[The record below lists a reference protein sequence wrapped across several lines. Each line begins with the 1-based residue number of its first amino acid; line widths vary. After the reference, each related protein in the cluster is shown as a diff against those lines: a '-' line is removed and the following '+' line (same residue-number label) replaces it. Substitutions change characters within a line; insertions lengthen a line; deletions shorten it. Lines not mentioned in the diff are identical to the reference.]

1 MKKNFLPAKVSLII
15 SAIPIL
21 FHCWQASVIGR
32 IIPSNGADAVMAV
45 ALNDTLHLMKRTVI
59 TNGRFD
65 MDLRPGI
72 YKITIDGHMSYRDY
86 TFDSVEVKPGKIT
99 NLGDI
104 RVQ

>member
-1 MKKNFLPAKVSLII
+1 MKKNFLPATISLII
-15 SAIPIL
+15 SAIPML

-32 IIPSNGADAVMAV
+32 IIPSTGADAVTAV
-45 ALNDTLHLMKRTVI
+45 ALGDTLHHMKRSVI
-59 TNGRFD
+59 INGRFD

-72 YKITIDGHMSYRDY
+72 YKITIEGHMSYRDY

>member
-1 MKKNFLPAKVSLII
+1 MRKIFLLAKVTLSI
-15 SAIPIL
+15 SIPIL

-32 IIPSNGADAVMAV
+32 IIPANGADAVMAV
-45 ALNDTLHLMKRTVI
+45 ALNDTLHLTKRPVI
-59 TNGRFD
+59 TNGRFE

-72 YKITIDGHMSYRDY
+72 YKITIDGHMSYKNY
-86 TFDSVEVKPGKIT
+86 TFDSVEVKPGKVT

>member
-1 MKKNFLPAKVSLII
+1 MKKNFLPLKVSLLI
-15 SAIPIL
+15 SAIPL
-21 FHCWQASVIGR
+21 FFHYWQASVIGR
-32 IIPSNGADAVMAV
+32 IIPSNGADAVTAV
-45 ALNDTLHLMKRTVI
+45 ALSDTQHLMKRTVI

-65 MDLRPGI
+65 MDLPAGI
-72 YKITIDGHMSYRDY
+72 YKITIDGHMSYKNY

>member
-1 MKKNFLPAKVSLII
+1 MKKNFLPVKISLIFL
-15 SAIPIL
+15 AIPIF

-32 IIPSNGADAVMAV
+32 IIPSNGADAVTAV
-45 ALNDTLHLMKRTVI
+45 ALSDTLHLMKRSVI
-59 TNGRFD
+59 VNGRFD
-65 MDLRPGI
+65 MDLRPGL
-72 YKITIDGHMSYRDY
+72 YKITIDGHMSYKDY

>member
-1 MKKNFLPAKVSLII
+1 MI
-15 SAIPIL
+15 
-21 FHCWQASVIGR
+21 
-32 IIPSNGADAVMAV
+32 
-45 ALNDTLHLMKRTVI
+45 VI

-65 MDLRPGI
+65 MDLPPGI
-72 YKITIDGHMSYRDY
+72 YKITIDGHMSYKNY